1 MRTARALLVFLA
13 AISALSPMSHAQELI
28 DRRAKREHRAAQA
41 SISLDQAVQMA
52 QNRYGAK
59 AVKAQTIESGGR
71 RIHQIRLLSTGGK
84 VWMVEVDAQ
93 TGAMR

>member
-1 MRTARALLVFLA
+1 MRTARALLVLFT
-13 AISALSPMSHAQELI
+13 AIWAVSPMSQAQELI
-28 DRRAKREHRAAQA
+28 DRRAKREHRAAEA
-41 SISLDQAVQMA
+41 AISLDQAVQMA

-59 AVKAQTIESGGR
+59 AVKAQTIERGGR

>member
-1 MRTARALLVFLA
+1 MRTARALLVLFTA
-13 AISALSPMSHAQELI
+13 MSALRPLSQAQELI
-28 DRRAKREHRAAQA
+28 DRRAKREYRAAQA
-41 SISLDQAVQMA
+41 GISLDQAVQMA

-84 VWMVEVDAQ
+84 VWMVEIDAQ